1 LNILHLKYKHW
12 RVWTQDLENS
22 RDQNTWD
29 LQCCFQLYRRERW
42 PFAAESAVAIAES
55 LIAGTE
61 YDLESDLQ
69 KMREIRERVRLGP
82 STGSIVEEAVS
93 RNILGSD

>member
-1 LNILHLKYKHW
+1 MLFSVIQKKMS
-12 RVWTQDLENS
+12 V
-22 RDQNTWD
+22 
-29 LQCCFQLYRRERW
+29 
-42 PFAAESAVAIAES
+42 FAAESAVACRIS

-82 STGSIVEEAVS
+82 YRSIVEEVS
-93 RNILGSD
+93 RNIPWIRGTNSLVQLGT